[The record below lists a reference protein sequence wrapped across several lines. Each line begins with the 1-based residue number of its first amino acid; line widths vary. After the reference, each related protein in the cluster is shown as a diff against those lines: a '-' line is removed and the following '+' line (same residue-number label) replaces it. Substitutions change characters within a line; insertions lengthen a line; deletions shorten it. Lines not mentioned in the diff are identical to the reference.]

1 MKADAKDLPPP
12 ARALIA
18 PEPAEAVTA
27 LYRAHALGL
36 IRLAVV
42 MLGDRGAAEDAVQE
56 AFCGLYR
63 RWHGLSDPGKAL
75 SYLRSSV
82 INGCRSALR
91 RRRRRASLDPS
102 TGDAPGESAEAT
114 ALIGEPT
121 ESPAVA
127 VVHDTVSGETLATI
141 KPSIRG
147 GTIRAVS
154 AAGDDRTFLL
164 DEQTWAKFLPHVAVT
179 EYAGPHTF
187 YLLRLSSAGRV
198 SSLTRLRVTVPAT
211 QVLAA
216 FALSP
221 DAQRL
226 ALVVQARKHSQGR
239 TDLEVVT
246 LSTGSTRVWAAVSG
260 FFRSGAGDSRGLSW
274 TADGRELAFEW
285 QPNNVGQWPGVE
297 ARLLN
302 LTSADGDLMAASRRI
317 IATTRQFTPSGS
329 TFQVADAENEP
340 VVTPDGSAI
349 VTNTV
354 YFQVKTKESGQ
365 ATNGRYGF
373 AEYSTRTGKLVRIL
387 GYWKIKPAGYFFTQV
402 LWSSPSG
409 RVLIGVI
416 PDGRIGVINGN
427 EFTPLNMPP
436 VPSVVMDIGLGA
448 QAGAW

>member
-1 MKADAKDLPPP
+1 MNIIEERIRAA
-12 ARALIA
+12 ARAAAETVA
-18 PEPAEAVTA
+18 PDSVPPLELPAEHPRADGWRRRWLVPAAAAAAVVIVIAVTA
-27 LYRAHALGL
+27 VTVGPATRTRAPA
-36 IRLAVV
+36 IAP
-42 MLGDRGAAEDAVQE
+42 AA
-56 AFCGLYR
+56 
-63 RWHGLSDPGKAL
+63 
-75 SYLRSSV
+75 
-82 INGCRSALR
+82 
-91 RRRRRASLDPS
+91 
-102 TGDAPGESAEAT
+102 TAPGPMLPGPSLASYVSAGIIPPYFVSVAFTGT
-114 ALIGEPT
+114 AAR
-121 ESPAVA
+121 SPAVA
-127 VVHDTVSGETLATI
+127 VVHDTVSGHALATI
-141 KPSIRG
+141 RPSIRG
-147 GTIRAVS
+147 GTIVGVS
-154 AAGDDRTFLL
+154 AAGDDRTFVL
-164 DEQTWAKFLPHVAVT
+164 DEQTWVKYPYPAVA
-179 EYAGPHTF
+179 AGYPGSHSF

-198 SSLTRLRVTVPAT
+198 SSLSRLRVTVPAT
-211 QVLAA
+211 QGLGA

-221 DAQRL
+221 DGQRL
-226 ALVVQARKHSQGR
+226 ALAVQPKKGPAR

-246 LSTGSTRVWAAVSG
+246 LSTGSTRVWAAASG
-260 FFRSGAGDSRGLSW
+260 FFRSGAADSRGLSW

-285 QPNNVGQWPGVE
+285 QPKNVGQWPAVE

-302 LTSADGDLMAASRRI
+302 LTSAGGDLLAASRRI

-329 TFQVADAENEP
+329 TFQVTDAENEP

-436 VPSVVMDIGLGA
+436 VPSVIMDIGLGA
-448 QAGAW
+448 EAGAW

>member
-1 MKADAKDLPPP
+1 VTPDSVPPLELPAEHPRADGWRRRWLVPVAAAAAVVAVIAITAVTVRQVTRTPTPVP
-12 ARALIA
+12 SIA
-18 PEPAEAVTA
+18 PAATA
-27 LYRAHALGL
+27 PGPMLPGPSLASYVSAGL
-36 IRLAVV
+36 IPPYFVSV
-42 MLGDRGAAEDAVQE
+42 
-56 AFCGLYR
+56 AF
-63 RWHGLSDPGKAL
+63 
-75 SYLRSSV
+75 
-82 INGCRSALR
+82 
-91 RRRRRASLDPS
+91 
-102 TGDAPGESAEAT
+102 T
-114 ALIGEPT
+114 GEPT

-154 AAGDDRTFLL
+154 AAGGDRTFLL

-246 LSTGSTRVWAAVSG
+246 LSTGSTRVWAAASG

-297 ARLLN
+297 ARLLD

>member
-1 MKADAKDLPPP
+1 MNVIEERIRSA
-12 ARALIA
+12 ARAA
-18 PEPAEAVTA
+18 GNTVSPESVPPLELPTEHPRTDGWRRRWLVPAAAAAAVVIVIAVTA
-27 LYRAHALGL
+27 VTVGPATRTRAPFIAP
-36 IRLAVV
+36 
-42 MLGDRGAAEDAVQE
+42 AA
-56 AFCGLYR
+56 
-63 RWHGLSDPGKAL
+63 
-75 SYLRSSV
+75 
-82 INGCRSALR
+82 
-91 RRRRRASLDPS
+91 
-102 TGDAPGESAEAT
+102 TAPGPMLPGPSLASYVSAGVIPPYFVSVAFTRT
-114 ALIGEPT
+114 AAR
-121 ESPAVA
+121 SPAVA
-127 VVHDTVSGETLATI
+127 VVHDTVSGHALATI
-141 KPSIRG
+141 RPSIRG
-147 GTIRAVS
+147 GTIVGVS
-154 AAGDDRTFLL
+154 AAGDDRTFVL
-164 DEQTWAKFLPHVAVT
+164 DEQPWVKYPYPVVA
-179 EYAGPHTF
+179 AGYPGSHSF

-198 SSLTRLRVTVPAT
+198 SSLSRLRVTVPAT
-211 QVLAA
+211 QGLDA

-221 DAQRL
+221 DGQRL
-226 ALVVQARKHSQGR
+226 ALAVAFKKGPAR

-246 LSTGSTRVWAAVSG
+246 LSTGSTRVWAAASG

-317 IATTRQFTPSGS
+317 IVTTRQFTPSGS

-436 VPSVVMDIGLGA
+436 VPSVIMDIGLGA
-448 QAGAW
+448 GAGAW

>member
-1 MKADAKDLPPP
+1 MNIIEERIRAA
-12 ARALIA
+12 ARAA
-18 PEPAEAVTA
+18 GDTVSPESVPPLELPAEHPRAAGGGRRSWLIPVAAAAAVIVVVAVTA
-27 LYRAHALGL
+27 VTVRHATRTPAPAPT
-36 IRLAVV
+36 IAP
-42 MLGDRGAAEDAVQE
+42 AA
-56 AFCGLYR
+56 
-63 RWHGLSDPGKAL
+63 
-75 SYLRSSV
+75 
-82 INGCRSALR
+82 
-91 RRRRRASLDPS
+91 
-102 TGDAPGESAEAT
+102 TAPGPMLPGPSLASYVSAGVIPPYFVSVAFT
-114 ALIGEPT
+114 GEPT

-127 VVHDTVSGETLATI
+127 VVHDTVSGQVLATI

-154 AAGDDRTFLL
+154 AAGDNRTFLL
-164 DEQTWAKFLPHVAVT
+164 DEQTWAKSLPHVAVT

-187 YLLRLSSAGRV
+187 FLLRLGSAGQV
-198 SSLTRLRVTVPAT
+198 SSLTRLRATVPAT
-211 QVLAA
+211 QVLDA

-221 DAQRL
+221 DAKRL

-239 TDLEVVT
+239 TNLEVVT
-246 LSTGSTRVWAAVSG
+246 LSTGSTRVWTAASG
-260 FFRSGAGDSRGLSW
+260 FFRSGAGDPRGLSW

-285 QPNNVGQWPGVE
+285 QVNNVGEYPPVE
-297 ARLLN
+297 ARLLD
-302 LTSADGDLMAASRRI
+302 LTSPGGDLLAASRRV

-329 TFQVADAENEP
+329 TFQVSDGGNEP

-373 AEYSTRTGKLVRIL
+373 AEYSTRTGKLLRIL
-387 GYWKIKPAGYFFTQV
+387 GYWKVKPAGYWFTQT

-409 RVLIGVI
+409 RVLIGFI

-436 VPSVVMDIGLGA
+436 VPSVVIDVGLGA
-448 QAGAW
+448 GAGAW